1 MFLGVEIGVGTF
13 FGLGALSWR
22 PRTLDLE
29 SFTDRNVVFKFLFWQ
44 IVDRTSP
51 GFDMSKIQLVESW
64 YDSSSP
70 SLLILVLVDFFIMG
84 RCQII
89 GTQF

>member
-29 SFTDRNVVFKFLFWQ
+29 SFTDRNLVFKFLCWL
-44 IVDRTSP
+44 IVDGTSP
-51 GFDMSKIQLVESW
+51 GYDMSKGQLVESW
-64 YDSSSP
+64 RDSSSQR
-70 SLLILVLVDFFIMG
+70 LLIYVLVEFFIMG